1 MLVRIGSDATMDL
14 GFASQLN
21 GTCSSEPNAFAFLN
35 PSPVG
40 FDNAFYRN
48 LQVGKGLLGSNQV
61 LYSDMR
67 SCSTVDYYASN
78 QVPSSTIS

>member
-1 MLVRIGSDATMDL
+1 M
-14 GFASQLN
+14 
-21 GTCSSEPNAFAFLN
+21 
-35 PSPVG
+35 G

-67 SCSTVDYYASN
+67 SRSTVDYYASN
-78 QVPSSTIS
+78 QGAFFGDFMAAMTKLGRIGVKTPTTGGEIRRDCRFPN

>member
-1 MLVRIGSDATMDL
+1 M
-14 GFASQLN
+14 
-21 GTCSSEPNAFAFLN
+21 
-35 PSPVG
+35 VG

-48 LQVGKGLLGSNQV
+48 LQVVKGLLGSDQV

-67 SCSTVDYYASN
+67 SRSTVDYYASN